1 MSKMSELH
9 IAQSN
14 VIDAVKGMLGDDA
27 HLLDRL
33 ISTRGSRKGFLKKTP
48 PRCGTEEEA
57 LHQAIMHEA
66 NPYQIS
72 VGRVMFMPTEQRK
85 KFEKWRVAFDGF
97 KGLALLCKDRVSLE
111 ILGVY

>member
-1 MSKMSELH
+1 MSELH

-33 ISTRGSRKGFLKKTP
+33 IATRGNRKGFLKKTP

-57 LHQAIMHEA
+57 LHQAIMYEA
-66 NPYQIS
+66 NPYQVSI
-72 VGRVMFMPTEQRK
+72 GRVMFMDMDHRK
-85 KFEKWRVAFDGF
+85 KFDKWRKAFDGF

-111 ILGVY
+111 MLGVY